1 VDWDAFRTGRGR
13 APAELS
19 VMPRPRVGYVGNVD
33 ERVSVSLLE
42 GVAAAMPDVTFV
54 LVGPRRRGVGA
65 RSARTNL
72 CFVPEIDSP
81 DVPAVLHSFD
91 VGMLPLELG
100 TAVANPPA
108 LREML
113 AAGLPV
119 VSTPLPEARRFT
131 GLVHIARDADEW
143 VAAVRGALREG
154 RTRADERARAVREE
168 TWERRAEEL
177 DRFVGETVTAI
188 RGGT

>member
-1 VDWDAFRTGRGR
+1 
-13 APAELS
+13 
-19 VMPRPRVGYVGNVD
+19 
-33 ERVSVSLLE
+33 LE

-54 LVGPRRRGVGA
+54 LVGPRRRGAGA
-65 RSARTNL
+65 PSARTNR
-72 CFVPEIDSP
+72 CFVPEVEYP

-100 TAVANPPA
+100 IAVANPPA

-177 DRFVGETVTAI
+177 DRFVGETVTAT